1 MYSLWRSVLM
11 VEETGVPEENHRTA
25 ASHSQSL
32 SDNVVLS
39 KPSMSG
45 IGTHNVCGNRH

>member
-1 MYSLWRSVLM
+1 